1 MDHLFLS
8 LISYEFFFISL
19 RKEGRNNEFVIVI
32 DLFPDGFDIDLPTSL
47 HLGKI
52 ASLVFFALDVSLI
65 DHNQRHERQ
74 LFPNESN
81 ESTVAHLGRCWA
93 HRSPSG
99 RRTPSVYSS
108 KT

>member
-47 HLGKI
+47 QFSLGKI
-52 ASLVFFALDVSLI
+52 ASLVFFALDVSLTG
-65 DHNQRHERQ
+65 NR
-74 LFPNESN
+74 NSN
-81 ESTVAHLGRCWA
+81 DD
-93 HRSPSG
+93 
-99 RRTPSVYSS
+99 
-108 KT
+108 

>member
-52 ASLVFFALDVSLI
+52 ASLIFFALDVSLTG
-65 DHNQRHERQ
+65 NR
-74 LFPNESN
+74 NSN
-81 ESTVAHLGRCWA
+81 DD
-93 HRSPSG
+93 
-99 RRTPSVYSS
+99 
-108 KT
+108 